1 LNINQVKVTLVA
13 IKQIH
18 HKIQIKYSQVSQNA
32 ITMKT
37 TEIQHVKHYM

>member
-13 IKQIH
+13 INQLH
-18 HKIQIKYSQVSQNA
+18 HKIQIKYSQVSQNT

-37 TEIQHVKHYM
+37 TEIQYV